1 MHNYNDI
8 YANIVEPR
16 DTQEWTWYRKQQ
28 NMTKYIRNSKQ
39 LQNRCFPVS
48 NPLYYLKLICK
59 KKKNEEENDERLKMN
74 MVILF
79 ENIFIISSHKI
90 VLIEDSL
97 STLKGQWSI

>member
-1 MHNYNDI
+1 
-8 YANIVEPR
+8 
-16 DTQEWTWYRKQQ
+16 
-28 NMTKYIRNSKQ
+28 MTKYIRNSKQ
-39 LQNRCFPVS
+39 LQNSCFPVS

-59 KKKNEEENDERLKMN
+59 KKNEEENAERLKMN
-74 MVILF
+74 MVNLF